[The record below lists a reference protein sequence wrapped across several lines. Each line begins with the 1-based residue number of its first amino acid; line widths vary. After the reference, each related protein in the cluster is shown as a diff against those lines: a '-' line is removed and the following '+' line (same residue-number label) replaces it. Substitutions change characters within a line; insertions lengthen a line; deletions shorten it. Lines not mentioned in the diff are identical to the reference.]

1 MTPSPENGFEGISI
15 PNYTLFHIPDY
26 YSTNTYSVIT
36 PERCPKD
43 EINSFNDT
51 VSSIIDKNE
60 NNDYLEQQKDCVGI
74 QSKQIECNSRGKT
87 NYSNLTK
94 SVRGAR

>member
-60 NNDYLEQQKDCVGI
+60 NNDYLEQLKIVL
-74 QSKQIECNSRGKT
+74 E
-87 NYSNLTK
+87 SNLNRLNVIVEGKRIIRT
-94 SVRGAR
+94 